1 MAQSRKPQTSTRKKQ
16 TRKNSPGKR
25 TGASRNGT
33 RTATFQR
40 NKRGNGWIVRV
51 VGPHSDA
58 FSYKTIPVTM
68 KDDSTKQVELTN
80 VIWSGY
86 TDDDEEISL
95 YGIVYAPPPRAPKS
109 ANRTRNAQRATREEE
124 LEDEIPF

>member
-1 MAQSRKPQTSTRKKQ
+1 MAQSRKAQTSTKKMSHKTTTNT
-16 TRKNSPGKR
+16 TRGK
-25 TGASRNGT
+25 TSRNGT

-51 VGPHSDA
+51 VGPHSEA
-58 FSYKTIPVTM
+58 FSYKSIPVTM
-68 KDDSTKQVELTN
+68 KDGSTKMVELTN

-95 YGIVYAPPPRAPKS
+95 YGIVYAPPPRTPKS